1 MHFITVVA
9 IAVVASWAESS
20 NVVTH
25 NATQDVVNATA
36 AAGAASGSSLT
47 IGGIIATSGAS
58 KGATGTTTTDF
69 ATANYVSGIDEMVS
83 GIDETVSQYRW
94 VGPYLAV
101 WLIKKWCAMMHMSN
115 SFIILSRSLLV
126 DSSSNTCHLILM
138 ITTSTRAYHKSTSRA
153 KKLT

>member
-25 NATQDVVNATA
+25 NATQNVVNATA
-36 AAGAASGSSLT
+36 AAGASLT

-83 GIDETVSQYRW
+83 GGIDETVSQYRW
-94 VGPYLAV
+94 VGPYLA
-101 WLIKKWCAMMHMSN
+101 A
-115 SFIILSRSLLV
+115 
-126 DSSSNTCHLILM
+126 
-138 ITTSTRAYHKSTSRA
+138 
-153 KKLT
+153 